1 MPADNWAGRVF
12 AWFDQHGRHDL
23 PWQHPRSPY
32 RVWVSEI
39 MLQQTTV
46 SAVIP
51 YFQAF
56 MQRLPDVHALAAC
69 DNDELMSLWSGLGY
83 YARAR
88 NLHRAAKILV
98 EDYAGEFPHEVE
110 TLQSLPGIGRS
121 TAGAIAAQAF
131 GQRAA
136 ILDGNVKRVLARH
149 AAIQGWP
156 GQSAVLKQLWSEAE
170 ARLPDQRQAEYAQAM
185 MDLGATVCVRRKPRC
200 EVCPVDADCGARAQG
215 LTATIPAPKPRKE
228 RPVREEKFLI
238 VRDDCGRVLLQRRPP
253 SGIWG
258 GLWSLPEFTAHGHGV
273 TRLESLGPALRHE
286 FSHFSLW
293 LEPVGAQL
301 ATNRLAE
308 DDDLDWHT
316 VEQALALGLP
326 QPVRRLIETYCA

>member
-1 MPADNWAGRVF
+1 MHAEHWAARVL
-12 AWFDQHGRHDL
+12 AWFDVNGRHDL
-23 PWQHPRSPY
+23 PWQNPRSPY

-46 SAVIP
+46 SAVMP

-56 MQRLPDVHALAAC
+56 MARLPDVQALARC
-69 DNDELMSLWSGLGY
+69 DQDELMSLWSGLGY

-88 NLHRAAKILV
+88 NLHRAARMLV
-98 EDYAGEFPHEVE
+98 DDFDGVFPQDVE
-110 TLQSLPGIGRS
+110 TLQQLPGIGRS

-149 AAIQGWP
+149 AGVEGWP
-156 GQSAVLKQLWSEAE
+156 GQSAVLKRLWAVAE
-170 ARLPDQRQAEYAQAM
+170 ARLPDTRQADYAQAM
-185 MDLGATVCVRRKPRC
+185 MDLGATLCVRRNPGC
-200 EVCPVDADCGARAQG
+200 AECPVDADCQARAQG
-215 LTATIPAPKPRKE
+215 KTATIPAPKPRKA

-238 VRDDCGRVLLQRRPP
+238 VRDAQDRILLQRRPP

-258 GLWSLPEFTAHGHGV
+258 GLWSLPEYSDHADDV
-273 TRLESLGPALRHE
+273 SQLSSLGPALRHE

-293 LEPVGAQL
+293 LEPVSAQL
-301 ATNRLAE
+301 ASDRLAE
-308 DDDLDWHT
+308 RDGHDWHT
-316 VEQALALGLP
+316 VEAALSLGLP

>member
-51 YFQAF
+51 YFHAF
-56 MQRLPDVHALAAC
+56 MARLPDVQALAAC

-98 EDYAGEFPHEVE
+98 EDFDGAFPHDVE

-149 AAIQGWP
+149 AAIAGWP

-170 ARLPDQRQAEYAQAM
+170 ARLPEQRQAEYAQAM

-200 EVCPVDADCGARAQG
+200 EVCPVDADCQARARG
-215 LTATIPAPKPRKE
+215 LTASIPAPKPRKE

-238 VRDDCGRVLLQRRPP
+238 VRDAGGRVLLQRRPP

-258 GLWSLPEFTAHGHGV
+258 GLWSLPEFTAYGDSMV
-273 TRLESLGPALRHE
+273 QLSSLGPALRHE

-301 ATNRLAE
+301 ASNQLAE
-308 DDDLDWHT
+308 CEELDWHT